1 MDMDVERLL
10 GAVER
15 TVSSLERDGQAA
27 RALRLRIPRWC
38 RTTGTS
44 SVPVPSA

>member
-1 MDMDVERLL
+1 MDLDVERLV

-27 RALRLRIPRWC
+27 RAVTLCSATR
-38 RTTGTS
+38 S
-44 SVPVPSA
+44 AAAPSRAARSA